1 MHRNTLC
8 TNLIAVKWCL
18 DNSISGQVT
27 TPVKLPDLVSAL
39 LAALESNNV
48 TTAATENSITYRI
61 LIAEDNMVNQKLAVK
76 MLEKYSH
83 TVDIAENGQ
92 AAVDSYVSRY
102 EAGEPYDVILVSV
115 MYSCAAGVVTDQ
127 MCRWTCPCRSWAV
140 WKLRSTSGDTRAR
153 GTCLMFPS
161 SH

>member
-1 MHRNTLC
+1 M
-8 TNLIAVKWCL
+8 KWCL

-48 TTAATENSITYRI
+48 TTAATENNITYRI

-102 EAGEPYDVILVSV
+102 EAGEPYDVILVSAIHL
-115 MYSCAAGVVTDQ
+115 CWD
-127 MCRWTCPCRSWAV
+127 CC
-140 WKLRSTSGDTRAR
+140 
-153 GTCLMFPS
+153 
-161 SH
+161 